1 MSENGHWYTLI
12 FFWNPVLTLID
23 HTLIYH
29 NACTFLEPSGLSPIY
44 TVFWRKQTG
53 SLSATSIQESGFLT
67 IADAKETDS
76 GVYECLA
83 LDDEGIEVAVGL
95 ARITISPHTVAP
107 TAVITPG
114 MPP

>member
-1 MSENGHWYTLI
+1 MNIVADCNDVT
-12 FFWNPVLTLID
+12 
-23 HTLIYH
+23 
-29 NACTFLEPSGLSPIY
+29 TFLEPSGLSPIY
-44 TVFWRKQTG
+44 TVFWRKQSG

-83 LDDEGIEVAVGL
+83 LDEEGIEVAVGL

-107 TAVITPG
+107 TAAITPG
-114 MPP
+114 MPPDSAFSKQGDSDT